1 MLTISSTLSSRPPKL
16 PVLKRPRSIKCLYAT
31 SYRPT
36 VTRPYAT
43 PHDHSRFQAD
53 NSDFFSFIGFTP
65 YTSSTRFL
73 QGRFH
78 YCFPGRGS
86 NPINW
91 PNFTQ
96 IRPDLMKNRSILEI
110 LGGPG
115 RDNRGLAWLNRHEWL
130 WMVVVVYG
138 ILTVKVWH
146 TKRFRLEVEKR
157 HSILCRYVKQMWKWY
172 RSILFINRRMIKK
185 SETCAFC
192 KFPRD
197 ANQLNYTVQSIRY
210 TWFGIMINYILFMNL
225 SSKYVDTYHYILENA
240 SIVHKK

>member
-1 MLTISSTLSSRPPKL
+1 MTNLPRRFDFRYHTAKNVNAYDQFNFIFPTAKITRLKTASFDQMLIRDFF
-16 PVLKRPRSIKCLYAT
+16 
-31 SYRPT
+31 PT

-130 WMVVVVYG
+130 
-138 ILTVKVWH
+138 
-146 TKRFRLEVEKR
+146 
-157 HSILCRYVKQMWKWY
+157 
-172 RSILFINRRMIKK
+172 
-185 SETCAFC
+185 
-192 KFPRD
+192 
-197 ANQLNYTVQSIRY
+197 
-210 TWFGIMINYILFMNL
+210 
-225 SSKYVDTYHYILENA
+225 
-240 SIVHKK
+240 